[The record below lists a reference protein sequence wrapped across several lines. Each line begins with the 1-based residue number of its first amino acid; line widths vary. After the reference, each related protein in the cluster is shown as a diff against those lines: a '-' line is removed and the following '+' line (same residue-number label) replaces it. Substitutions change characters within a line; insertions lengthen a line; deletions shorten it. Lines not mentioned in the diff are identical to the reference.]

1 MPWASQEQNT
11 QFIQPFAVGPVMQTT
26 PIIPTPPTTIA
37 ATSSWSSGV
46 LPSDGYKALAIGVT
60 STQAGAI
67 DVTRYI
73 DAAGT
78 IALDNPALTKALL
91 ASTAAVLTVTDG
103 LPFASF
109 VVTVTNTSAS
119 AATVTG
125 FGILMNAA

>member
-26 PIIPTPPTTIA
+26 PIIPTPPTTIGA
-37 ATSSWSSGV
+37 
-46 LPSDGYKALAIGVT
+46 T